1 MLFAEAKPICVEL
14 TVGVRSR
21 RVWPP
26 WPFCACAFVAR
37 PTASRQRQRRINRRG
52 RNIVVLRNSGVPK
65 FGAKNTTMYYSENP
79 STRRKTMISHTRSLS
94 LLAALSVL
102 CFTGA
107 AFAQIQT
114 PRPSQK
120 ASVMQR
126 IGVTDV
132 TITYSRPGV
141 KGRQIGGDPL
151 PEQKAQGDATLDNQN
166 ERLKGAPIV
175 PWGHVWRTGA
185 NEATQFVV
193 TDDVLINGQK
203 LAAGSYSLHTIPTKD
218 EWTIVFNGTANQ
230 WGSFNYDP
238 AKDTLRVK
246 VKPQWVADSQ
256 EWLEYTFDPVTDN
269 SAQVNISWEK
279 VRVPF
284 TVEVPDVSAITLA
297 KLKAAVSGA
306 KPDDWRTPMQ
316 AGAYLLNNNNPAD
329 DALGMTWLDQS
340 IKIKETFQNLSV
352 KANALYKA
360 GKKEEAVALGEQA
373 VQRGKADKVDTAN
386 FEKRLADMKAG
397 KI

>member
-1 MLFAEAKPICVEL
+1 MSSLKRSSVSMFAVI
-14 TVGVRSR
+14 
-21 RVWPP
+21 
-26 WPFCACAFVAR
+26 F
-37 PTASRQRQRRINRRG
+37 
-52 RNIVVLRNSGVPK
+52 
-65 FGAKNTTMYYSENP
+65 
-79 STRRKTMISHTRSLS
+79 
-94 LLAALSVL
+94 VL
-102 CFTGA
+102 CFA
-107 AFAQIQT
+107 VSAFAQISV

-120 ASVMQR
+120 ASVSQT

-141 KGRQIGGDPL
+141 KGRKIWGDPL
-151 PEQKAQGDATLDNQN
+151 PGQTATGEATLDDQN
-166 ERLKGAPIV
+166 KRPKDAVIV

-185 NEATQFVV
+185 NEATTFVA

-230 WGSFNYDP
+230 WGSFSYDP

-246 VKPQWVADSQ
+246 AKPQWVNENQ
-256 EWLEYTFDPVTDN
+256 EWLEYTFDPVTDD
-269 SAQVNISWEK
+269 SAQVNIRWEK
-279 VRVPF
+279 ISVPF
-284 TVEVPDVSAITLA
+284 TVKVPDVAATTLA
-297 KLKAAVSGA
+297 KLKTAVGNA

-316 AGAYLLNNNNPAD
+316 AGNYLINNQNPAD
-329 DALGMTWLDQS
+329 DAQGMAWLDQS
-340 IKIKETFQNLSV
+340 IKVKETFQNLSA

-360 GKKEEAVALGEQA
+360 GKKEEAFALAEQA
-373 VQRGKADKVDTAN
+373 IQRGKTDKVDTSN

>member
-1 MLFAEAKPICVEL
+1 
-14 TVGVRSR
+14 
-21 RVWPP
+21 
-26 WPFCACAFVAR
+26 
-37 PTASRQRQRRINRRG
+37 
-52 RNIVVLRNSGVPK
+52 
-65 FGAKNTTMYYSENP
+65 
-79 STRRKTMISHTRSLS
+79 MISHQRSCS
-94 LLAALSVL
+94 LIAAVFVL
-102 CFTGA
+102 CFAGA

-141 KGRQIGGDPL
+141 KGRAIWGDPL
-151 PEQKAQGDATLDNQN
+151 PEQKAQGEATLDNQN
-166 ERLKGAPIV
+166 ERPKGAPIV
-175 PWGHVWRTGA
+175 PWGHIWRAGA

-230 WGSFNYDP
+230 WGSFSYDP

-246 VKPQWVADSQ
+246 VKPEWLQTNQ
-256 EWLEYTFDPVTDN
+256 EWLSYSFDPVTDD
-269 SAQVNISWEK
+269 SAQVNIRWEK
-279 VRVPF
+279 ISVPF
-284 TVEVPDVSAITLA
+284 TVKVPDVKALTLT
-297 KLKAAVSGA
+297 KVKAAVAGA
-306 KPDDWRTPMQ
+306 KADDWRTPLQ
-316 AGAYLLNNNNPAD
+316 AGSYLINGNDDPSD
-329 DALGMTWLDQS
+329 DAQGLAWIDQS
-340 IKIKETFQNLSV
+340 IKVKETFDNLRV
-352 KANALYKA
+352 KANALYKL
-360 GKKEEAVALGEQA
+360 GKKDEAIALGEQA
-373 VQRGKADKVDTAN
+373 LQKGKADKADTAA